1 MLEDKIK
8 RLLSEKNAVILA
20 HNYQRPEVQD
30 IADFAG
36 DSLELSIKAM
46 KTEAKVIVFA
56 GVDFMAEQAAI
67 LNPEKKVLHPEK
79 ESTCPLAH
87 QLTPEIVD
95 YYRRKHPK
103 APLVVYVNSLAS
115 VKAKADYV
123 VTSSSAVKIVSQ
135 LDAEAVL
142 FGPDRNLASYVAEQT
157 GKTVIPIPPDSH
169 CPVHMKITVDCIKAA
184 KEKYPRAKILVHPE
198 CTSEVRKLAD
208 FIGSTSQMVRAVG
221 SLNAEEYVI
230 GTEVGLL
237 HKIRKEYPSKKAY
250 PATLEAVCEDMKKI
264 TLEKILRALLEEK
277 YVVAVDKK
285 IADKARSALE
295 RSFELLGV
303 EIPWSR
309 K

>member
-1 MLEDKIK
+1 MAKRSDKEIIPVPPHGYCYVHECLITCYHIEK
-8 RLLSEKNAVILA
+8 ARDERL
-20 HNYQRPEVQD
+20 
-30 IADFAG
+30 
-36 DSLELSIKAM
+36 
-46 KTEAKVIVFA
+46 TAKP
-56 GVDFMAEQAAI
+56 M
-67 LNPEKKVLHPEK
+67 
-79 ESTCPLAH
+79 
-87 QLTPEIVD
+87 
-95 YYRRKHPK
+95 
-103 APLVVYVNSLAS
+103 
-115 VKAKADYV
+115 
-123 VTSSSAVKIVSQ
+123 
-135 LDAEAVL
+135 
-142 FGPDRNLASYVAEQT
+142 
-157 GKTVIPIPPDSH
+157 
-169 CPVHMKITVDCIKAA
+169 
-184 KEKYPRAKILVHPE
+184 VHPE
-198 CTSEVRKLAD
+198 VSPSNQETAD
-208 FIGSTSQMVRAVG
+208 YIGSTSQMVRAVG